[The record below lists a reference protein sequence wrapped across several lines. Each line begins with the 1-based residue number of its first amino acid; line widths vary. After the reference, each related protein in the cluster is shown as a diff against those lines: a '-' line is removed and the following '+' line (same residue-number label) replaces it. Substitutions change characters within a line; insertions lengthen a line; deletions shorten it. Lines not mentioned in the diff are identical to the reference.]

1 MTRLCVRAEVMLVL
15 LFMAAAGLAQ
25 EPVVCTGCIRFSDG
39 TPYAVH
45 EGTVPM
51 TRHWVVL
58 TGAGAGAQEAVS
70 PLPGTRLRV
79 TAPTVAP
86 KPIVGTL
93 LETTEREV
101 ALAVSPSDRT
111 PIPRAA
117 ITHVERSQGR
127 HGHAAKGLI
136 IGAVVGAVV
145 LSAINAAD
153 PETGETREYVWV
165 ALLGAGLGAL
175 PGAGVGALVKT
186 ERWAELPLANLRVT
200 VAPLPDHGVG
210 LRFAWTW

>member
-15 LFMAAAGLAQ
+15 LFMAAVGLAQ

-51 TRHWVVL
+51 TLPWVVL
-58 TGAGAGAQEAVS
+58 TGAGPGAQEAVS

-79 TAPTVAP
+79 TAPTVTP

-101 ALAVSPSDRT
+101 ARPCRSCCSQSKSTGPRQPSASLRRIVYWKYPFTSSTKCTAPTDPFFTFMAPVPSVARGTTALFARVT
-111 PIPRAA
+111 P
-117 ITHVERSQGR
+117 
-127 HGHAAKGLI
+127 
-136 IGAVVGAVV
+136 VVK
-145 LSAINAAD
+145 L
-153 PETGETREYVWV
+153 T
-165 ALLGAGLGAL
+165 LLTSGAL
-175 PGAGVGALVKT
+175 TASPG
-186 ERWAELPLANLRVT
+186 
-200 VAPLPDHGVG
+200 
-210 LRFAWTW
+210 